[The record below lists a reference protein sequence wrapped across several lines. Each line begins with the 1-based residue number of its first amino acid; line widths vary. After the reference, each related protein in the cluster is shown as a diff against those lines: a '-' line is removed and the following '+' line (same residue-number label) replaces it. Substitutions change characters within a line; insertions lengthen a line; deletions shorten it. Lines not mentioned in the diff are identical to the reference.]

1 MPGSP
6 ATMYTLGITNFIT
19 HVNGTPTP
27 DLYSFLATATSIPD
41 NTYFRLRM
49 MTFEN
54 IPWVITMKKNE
65 HYFPTVELVKDAS
78 DEDCGWRRIVH
89 ECDAAGHGEGEEGM
103 VGLGGGADV
112 VEDGD
117 GGGNDGDGGGGGGG
131 VGGSDVVPIQR

>member
-27 DLYSFLATATSIPD
+27 DLDSFLATATTIPD

-65 HYFPTVELVKDAS
+65 HYFPTIEMVKDARGS
-78 DEDCGWRRIVH
+78 DEGDCGWRRIVH
-89 ECDAAGHGEGEEGM
+89 ECDAGGHGEGEEGM
-103 VGLGGGADV
+103 MGLGGGADV
-112 VEDGD
+112 GD
-117 GGGNDGDGGGGGGG
+117 GSGAGPSDG
-131 VGGSDVVPIQR
+131 DVVPAQR